1 MSSPVTVTA
10 TVFDPGNNLLQG
22 NAFVRFRLRNFDG
35 LVPIVSGTGVFA
47 ETQIDAFPNASGA
60 VSQTLW
66 GNNHINGNTYYTV
79 EFHNNGRIT
88 SSGNYN
94 ISGST
99 NLNTA
104 ATISPSPVPSGPNTI
119 IFQNNGAMNSS
130 QTTLNLENTDGSLTI
145 TDVGGGTLNLQAV
158 SNPYTYVNR
167 IGFTASGLA
176 VNSATC
182 TSGCNLGMACNFVNV
197 ALSTYPT
204 GYLASSTNPSY
215 VDVIS
220 ASSTESGGFT
230 DQQLNI
236 ALGNLQ
242 DWLTKI
248 EINGS
253 AGGRYWFGISDQLQ
267 SAVET
272 VFNSDTPA
280 AHFVG
285 FRYDTNTDT
294 HYQAVCQTSSSNQ
307 TVVDTGITPSA
318 VHTLEFRPSGSSI
331 LFYIQGIL
339 VATISTH
346 IPTASTAMATLE
358 VADGNST
365 DSFHFYYVSALLNS

>member
-47 ETQIDAFPNASGA
+47 ETQIDAFPNSMGA

-66 GNNHINGNTYYTV
+66 GNNSINGNTYYTV

-145 TDVGGGTLNLQAV
+145 TDEGSGTLNLIANATSFTVAGIGGFWGAGIPMMAGIYQVPTLSAV
-158 SNPYTYVNR
+158 SPSTSSDQISVFLFQLTTSYTIRTVSAYIVSGGIAGSTMNFG
-167 IGFTASGLA
+167 IYSTTGAKLIDSGGLTASSSSTAESVTLGAPVVLA
-176 VNSATC
+176 PGSYYFAQSSHSTSATC
-182 TSGCNLGMACNFVNV
+182 TGYGVGSAPLEAIINARTTVKVGQAANSTASGVMPSTLGTITSDALGGVGMAAAF
-197 ALSTYPT
+197 
-204 GYLASSTNPSY
+204 
-215 VDVIS
+215 
-220 ASSTESGGFT
+220 
-230 DQQLNI
+230 
-236 ALGNLQ
+236 
-242 DWLTKI
+242 
-248 EINGS
+248 
-253 AGGRYWFGISDQLQ
+253 FG
-267 SAVET
+267 V
-272 VFNSDTPA
+272 
-280 AHFVG
+280 
-285 FRYDTNTDT
+285 
-294 HYQAVCQTSSSNQ
+294 
-307 TVVDTGITPSA
+307 
-318 VHTLEFRPSGSSI
+318 
-331 LFYIQGIL
+331 
-339 VATISTH
+339 
-346 IPTASTAMATLE
+346 
-358 VADGNST
+358 
-365 DSFHFYYVSALLNS
+365 

>member
-66 GNNHINGNTYYTV
+66 GNNSINGNTYYTV

-145 TDVGGGTLNLQAV
+145 TDVGGGTLNLQGYGGTEFGTSGKGWFFGGDSYTPVVDSTGGYFPVNSNQVWCVQLILQSKWVISSLAV
-158 SNPYTYVNR
+158 FVITGSTGAFTAGLFDATGTTKLIDAGANAFNLTSSQRYLKVTLGSSVTLNPGVYWFVFGGPSTSNGSVITHTGPTQWIQQLFNGLDISNPQVLPTR
-167 IGFTASGLA
+167 FGLA
-176 VNSATC
+176 ANA
-182 TSGCNLGMACNFVNV
+182 
-197 ALSTYPT
+197 
-204 GYLASSTNPSY
+204 
-215 VDVIS
+215 I
-220 ASSTESGGFT
+220 SGG
-230 DQQLNI
+230 
-236 ALGNLQ
+236 ALPSTLG
-242 DWLTKI
+242 
-248 EINGS
+248 
-253 AGGRYWFGISDQLQ
+253 A
-267 SAVET
+267 
-272 VFNSDTPA
+272 
-280 AHFVG
+280 
-285 FRYDTNTDT
+285 
-294 HYQAVCQTSSSNQ
+294 
-307 TVVDTGITPSA
+307 ITPVSDAMTTINIPA
-318 VHTLEFRPSGSSI
+318 VMF
-331 LFYIQGIL
+331 Q
-339 VATISTH
+339 V
-346 IPTASTAMATLE
+346 
-358 VADGNST
+358 
-365 DSFHFYYVSALLNS
+365 